1 MDKLKRNLKKSN
13 KNNSKVLDSIK
24 KVKSPDLKTIVTD
37 NHKQIEMER
46 LWLNPLK
53 DKYIINRS
61 VVVPVVEKAL
71 LGHTSVKE
79 PGEHKDEVVAKFYK
93 TSNVFHTDEENKIND
108 QLFL

>member
-46 LWLNPLK
+46 L
-53 DKYIINRS
+53 
-61 VVVPVVEKAL
+61 
-71 LGHTSVKE
+71 
-79 PGEHKDEVVAKFYK
+79 
-93 TSNVFHTDEENKIND
+93 
-108 QLFL
+108 